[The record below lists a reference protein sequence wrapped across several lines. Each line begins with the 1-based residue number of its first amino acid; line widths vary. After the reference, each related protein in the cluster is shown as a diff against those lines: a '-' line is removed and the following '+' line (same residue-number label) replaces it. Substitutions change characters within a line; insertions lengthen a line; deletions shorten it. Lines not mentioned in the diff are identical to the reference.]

1 MHRSPDPDQSF
12 PHLNPAQRKAVLAT
26 HGRVL
31 ILAGAGSGKTSV
43 LAYRIAHMLQNLSIE
58 AEAILGLTF
67 TNKAAQEMRERVAK
81 ITSHKIAK
89 AVTLSTFHSFCM
101 QVLRKEI
108 HRLGYTAQFSLYD
121 EKDVRRLGQNLA
133 RHLLEHEGELPSIEK
148 TFEKISYAKSQ
159 GLCFE
164 DIIQPSSPIVE
175 SQDFDALKFK
185 QLDRTGHTL
194 WHDTFSAELYNRL
207 KTCMR
212 AYNAVDFDSLLSLT
226 VQLFEEH
233 PEVLASYQER
243 YRYIMIDE
251 YQDANPV
258 QYRLAKLIS
267 AKSNNLCVVGDDDQ
281 SIYGW
286 RGADIKNILQFESE
300 TLIKLEQNY
309 RSTPLILKA
318 ANAVIANNMKR
329 HAKELRS
336 IAEEGEQLTLFHAPT
351 ESEEAQSVVQR
362 MVKMHKEKNI
372 PWKEMAI
379 LYRSNILSRPFELA
393 LMQNIWEKEGKWVRG
408 IPFEVFGGTEFYE
421 RAEIKDLI
429 AYLRVI
435 CNPMD
440 QEALL
445 RIINIPRR
453 GISENTLDLLT
464 QFNRQREIPLWNLL
478 EEIASPLSSDLKN
491 DLSEKALTGIRS
503 FVSIIKDAS
512 LKFQARPL
520 RDAFAWFIDEI
531 DYKKAIIDDVKSEK
545 MRDFKWENVAHCIDS
560 MAIYEEELA
569 SLGEEHEVCLSHF
582 LTHSALNHERTPQRD
597 KQQKEDKVNLMTF
610 HSAKGLEFTSCYLVG
625 LEDHII
631 PHEKSLLE
639 TGLEEERRLMYVA
652 MTRAKKYLTLSMA
665 RKRKKMGKEMVTNPS
680 RFLFEIPKDLIRI
693 TSWQT
698 ID

>member
-1 MHRSPDPDQSF
+1 MHHSSDPDQVF
-12 PHLNPAQRKAVLAT
+12 PHLNCAQREAVLAA

-43 LAYRIAHMLQNLSIE
+43 LAYRIAHMLQNLNIE
-58 AEAILGLTF
+58 SEAILGLTF

-108 HRLGYTAQFSLYD
+108 HRLGYTAHFSLYD

-133 RHLLEHEGELPSIEK
+133 RHLLEHEGQLPCIEK
-148 TFEKISYAKSQ
+148 TFEKISYAKSR
-159 GLCFE
+159 GLSFE
-164 DIIQPSSPIVE
+164 ELSKQN
-175 SQDFDALKFK
+175 AL
-185 QLDRTGHTL
+185 L
-194 WHDTFSAELYNRL
+194 HDPFSAELYTRL

-267 AKSNNLCVVGDDDQ
+267 AKHNNLCVVGDDDQ

-286 RGADIKNILQFESE
+286 RGAEIKNILQFESE
-300 TLIKLEQNY
+300 TVIKLEQNY
-309 RSTPLILKA
+309 RSTSLILKA
-318 ANAVIANNMKR
+318 ANAVIAHNVKR
-329 HAKELRS
+329 HSKELKS
-336 IAEEGEQLTLFHAPT
+336 MAEEGEQLTLFHAPT
-351 ESEEAQSVVQR
+351 ESEEARSVVQR

-393 LMQNIWEKEGKWVRG
+393 LMQTIWEKEGKWVRG

-429 AYLRVI
+429 AYLRVV

-445 RIINIPRR
+445 RIVNIPRR
-453 GISENTLDLLT
+453 GISENALDLLT
-464 QFNRQREIPLWNLL
+464 QFNRQRGIPLWNLL

-491 DLSEKALTGIRS
+491 DLSDKALTGIRS
-503 FVSIIKDAS
+503 FVNIIKDAQ
-512 LKFQARPL
+512 LKFQVRPL
-520 RDAFAWFIDEI
+520 RDAFAHFIDEI
-531 DYKKAIIDDVKSEK
+531 DYKKAIIDEVKSEK
-545 MRDFKWENVAHCIDS
+545 MRDFKWENVAHCVDS

-569 SLGEEHEVCLSHF
+569 ALGQEHEVCLSHF
-582 LTHSALNHERTPQRD
+582 LIHSALNYERTPQAE
-597 KQQKEDKVNLMTF
+597 KQQKEDQVNLMTF

-652 MTRAKKYLTLSMA
+652 MTRAKKHLTLSMA
-665 RKRKKMGKEMVTNPS
+665 RNRKKMGKEMVTNPS
-680 RFLFEIPKDLIRI
+680 RFLFEIPKALIRI